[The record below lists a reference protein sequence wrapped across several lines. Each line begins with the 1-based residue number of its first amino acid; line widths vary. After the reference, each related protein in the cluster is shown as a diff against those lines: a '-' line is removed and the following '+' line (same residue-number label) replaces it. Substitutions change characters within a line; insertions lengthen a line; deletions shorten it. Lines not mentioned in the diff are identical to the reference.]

1 VDNDPLDA
9 FGLGAASIGV
19 AIGTLFLIALARSH
33 ATYWAGR
40 GVVRGAK
47 TVHSTD
53 KGYQWW
59 RSSIRRLEVWTS
71 TRAAQRGLELVRRWG
86 PFAVTFAFITF
97 GVQTA
102 VFAASGLI
110 RMRYLRFTIATLPGA
125 LAWGIIWATVGLSAV
140 WGAIRLVATSPWLL
154 AGVVTGAI
162 LAGSWFFRRR
172 MLRDA
177 EESAEAFEALDP
189 PQTHGRHADE
199 GGRHVRSI
207 DDIIG
212 EPLWTSIDDQPD
224 PGRPRHQHRAPRSE
238 PARTDTARGD
248 AARAAA
254 ARADTA
260 RSDSARSDSARS
272 DSARSDSARS
282 DSAGADD

>member
-19 AIGTLFLIALARSH
+19 AVGTLFLIALARSH

-154 AGVVTGAI
+154 AAVIT
-162 LAGSWFFRRR
+162 LAVLGGSWFFRRR
-172 MLRDA
+172 MLRAA
-177 EESAEAFEALDP
+177 EESAEAFEAMEP

-207 DDIIG
+207 DDIVG
-212 EPLWTSIDDQPD
+212 EPLWTAVDDQPD
-224 PGRPRHQHRAPRSE
+224 PHRERHLHRAPRSDADRSAADRSAADRSAADRSAADRSGADRSG
-238 PARTDTARGD
+238 PDRSG
-248 AARAAA
+248 AARSGAAH
-254 ARADTA
+254 R
-260 RSDSARSDSARS
+260 
-272 DSARSDSARS
+272 
-282 DSAGADD
+282 DD

>member
-1 VDNDPLDA
+1 MDHDPLET

-19 AIGTLFLIALARSH
+19 AVATLFLIALARSH

-110 RMRYLRFTIATLPGA
+110 RMRYLRFTIATIPGA

-154 AGVVTGAI
+154 AGVLACAI
-162 LAGSWFFRRR
+162 ALGSWFVRRR
-172 MLRDA
+172 MLRHA
-177 EESAEAFEALDP
+177 QESAEAFEAMEP
-189 PQTHGRHADE
+189 PQTHGRHAEE

-207 DDIIG
+207 DDVIG
-212 EPLWTSIDDQPD
+212 EPLWTSIDDKPD
-224 PGRPRHQHRAPRSE
+224 PHRPHHQHRA
-238 PARTDTARGD
+238 
-248 AARAAA
+248 
-254 ARADTA
+254 A
-260 RSDSARSDSARS
+260 RSNGPRQ
-272 DSARSDSARS
+272 
-282 DSAGADD
+282 DD